1 MSEVDAVTNHWAVL
15 IGINFYVKDSLKGC
29 VRDVKNIKEY
39 LKTRSTPVN
48 VVTFTAS
55 APEDPN
61 SHHPAE
67 KPDSWP
73 TFENVTS
80 SLARITAEA
89 KPGDFVYIHYS
100 GHGTQTPGTS
110 SEYSDKDTGDLALV
124 LFDDVVGSRYLKG
137 LDLAYLLNEMV
148 KKGLFVTLVLDCCF
162 SGSVVRHGDPTGAGI
177 RAVDYDHAIDAAYP
191 QKLGMSPDHQVGSSQ
206 RDARMLPKWL
216 VDPHGYTILTACG
229 PHERA
234 QELEFE
240 GGERNGALSYFLVR
254 ALTPLRKIGVEITH
268 QSLYQHL
275 RVKFHAHWPR
285 QNPMRYGNKNF
296 SFFGKLLSEPNMV
309 SISVFRTQEN
319 DCLCLE
325 AGDAHGVY
333 KDDEYALY
341 PLDLSEDFPDLAK
354 YDPVKAK
361 VSTVR
366 GLTSDLVGIEPTSIT
381 SQIKTGWKARPLTSL
396 SPRKILV
403 RLVAHVSNQAQW
415 IAAAKQRRFL
425 HLSTEN
431 VGGQPCLFNVICN
444 EGNEYEILDESDRKI
459 TGLPTIPLDREG
471 ALDRVMGILEH
482 LAAFKY
488 FEGIEN
494 RISKASFEH
503 SFTMHLSDAIG
514 HDLEAAG
521 SLDVNDDDVLTLT
534 VENLSEKPLY
544 LAIFDL
550 GPSWQI
556 DNLLCQLGGCGFEV
570 VPPKNERHSGKKEIK
585 WTMVVPELFRSRGQ
599 YQCEDIMKVFVT
611 SNSTSFAPLLLPKI
625 LDASVRGDY
634 NQLSKFLSG
643 LATSFRGM
651 EDDTPNEKWVTRNF
665 LIRTVCHGPGS
676 DLGQTLQSG
685 NA

>member
-1 MSEVDAVTNHWAVL
+1 MSEVDTVTNHWAVL
-15 IGINFYVKDSLKGC
+15 IGISFYVEDSLKGC
-29 VRDVKNIKEY
+29 VRDVKKIKEY
-39 LKTRSTPVN
+39 LEARSTPVN
-48 VVTFTAS
+48 IVTFTAS

-67 KPDSWP
+67 TPDSWP

-80 SLARITAEA
+80 SLARITTEA
-89 KPGDFVYIHYS
+89 KSGDLVYIHYS
-100 GHGTQTPGTS
+100 GHGTQTPSTS

-124 LFDDVVGSRYLKG
+124 LFDDILGSRYLKG

-148 KKGLFVTLVLDCCF
+148 KKGLLVTLVLDCCF
-162 SGSVVRHGDPTGAGI
+162 SGSVVRHGDPKDAGI
-177 RAVDYDHAIDAAYP
+177 RAVNYDYAVDAAYP
-191 QKLGMSPDHQVGSSQ
+191 QKLRTSPDHQVGSPQ
-206 RDARMLPKWL
+206 RDAHMLPKWL
-216 VDPHGYTILTACG
+216 VDPDGYTILTACG
-229 PHERA
+229 PHEKA
-234 QELEFE
+234 HELEFE

-254 ALTPLRKIGVEITH
+254 ALTSLRESDVEITH

-275 RVKFHAHWPR
+275 RIKFHAYWPR

-296 SFFGKLLSEPNMV
+296 SFFGKLISEPKMF
-309 SISVFRTQEN
+309 SISVFRTLEN
-319 DCLCLE
+319 DRLCLE
-325 AGDAHGVY
+325 AGDAHGVC
-333 KDDEYALY
+333 KDDEYAIY
-341 PLDLSEDFPDLAK
+341 PLDLSEDISNIAK
-354 YDPVKAK
+354 YDPVK
-361 VSTVR
+361 VRVDTVR

-403 RLVAHVSNQAQW
+403 RLMAHVGNQAQW

-425 HLSTEN
+425 HLSTED
-431 VGGQPCLFNVICN
+431 VGGQPCLFNVKCN
-444 EGNEYEILDESDRKI
+444 EGNEYEILDESDQKI
-459 TGLPTIPLDREG
+459 ISLPTIPLDREG
-471 ALDRVMGILEH
+471 ALDRVVEILEH

-494 RISKASFEH
+494 RISKAPFEH
-503 SFTMHLSDAIG
+503 SFTIHLSDAIG

-521 SLDVNDDDVLTLT
+521 FLNVNEDDVLSLT
-534 VENLSEKPLY
+534 VKNLSDKPLY

-570 VPPKNERHSGKKEIK
+570 VPPKNERYSGKKEIK
-585 WTMVVPELFRSRGQ
+585 WTMVVPESFRSQGQ
-599 YQCEDIMKVFVT
+599 YECEDIIKVFVT
-611 SNSTSFAPLLLPKI
+611 SRPISFAPLLLPKI
-625 LDASVRGDY
+625 MGESVRGDY

-643 LATSFRGM
+643 LATPFRG
-651 EDDTPNEKWVTRNF
+651 EDDTPDEEWATRNF

-685 NA
+685 NT